1 MLVYQ
6 RVNLVFFI
14 PSISF
19 GQPQRQRHIQ
29 MACCAVVCGVISSV
43 KRGVFLHCS
52 PAEKVRRTA
61 VPESESEALMD
72 GPDA

>member
-6 RVNLVFFI
+6 RVNLVFFH
-14 PSISF
+14 PFYLFWTAPKTTTYSN
-19 GQPQRQRHIQ
+19 GLLCR
-29 MACCAVVCGVISSV
+29 CGVISSV